1 MTQTQTIEQLW
12 RSLKGAGP
20 SVVHRR
26 VDEKHPLELYAE
38 FEQPDR
44 PGLVLFC
51 GAKPPEARP
60 LRALCIDRG
69 RRPDGRWWLRLSLS
83 SPDLEPVFS
92 ALCRD
97 IVTFTRSGIKD
108 TAAAAAILTRVERWR
123 ALLESDRKGL
133 TDSALRGLI
142 GELLILEA
150 DLLPHLPVLDA
161 VGSWT
166 GPLGTP
172 QDFLLPSGQRIEVK
186 AVPFAATRVRINGL
200 EQLDL
205 PSDPLTLAIVR
216 LGDAGSEA
224 EGAVTAPRII
234 KRLRERLVKDPAA
247 LNEFDSRLAAV
258 GWQQHPDHDSLAF
271 RVVAIERHPVGP
283 GFPRLTRRTVL
294 PLRPFGRS
302 AALRL
307 APPHDRGGVPDRPS
321 GSLSFTGRRAGM
333 QHARSVYD

>member
-12 RSLKGAGP
+12 QSLKGAGP

-51 GAKPPEARP
+51 GAKPPEARL

-83 SPDLEPVFS
+83 SADLQPVFA

-97 IVTFTRSGIKD
+97 IITFTRSGIKD

-123 ALLESDRKGL
+123 ALLEGDRKGF

-150 DLLPHLPVLDA
+150 DLLPHLPALDA

-166 GPLGTP
+166 GPLGTA
-172 QDFLLPSGQRIEVK
+172 QDFLLPSGRRIEVK
-186 AVPFAATRVRINGL
+186 AVPFAATTVRINGL
-200 EQLDL
+200 EQLDSF
-205 PSDPLTLAIVR
+205 SDPLTLAIVR
-216 LGDAGSEA
+216 LADAGSEA
-224 EGAVTAPRII
+224 EGTVTASRII
-234 KRLRERLVKDPAA
+234 KRLRERLVQDPAA

-258 GWQQHPDHDSLAF
+258 GWQQHPDHDSKAF
-271 RVVAIERHPVGP
+271 RVVAIERHPVGA
-283 GFPRLTRRTVL
+283 GFPRLTRRTV
-294 PLRPFGRS
+294 PAGVDD
-302 AALRL
+302 ADYTII
-307 APPHDRGGVPDRPS
+307 PPAIQENSGASS
-321 GSLSFTGRRAGM
+321 GSPS
-333 QHARSVYD
+333 